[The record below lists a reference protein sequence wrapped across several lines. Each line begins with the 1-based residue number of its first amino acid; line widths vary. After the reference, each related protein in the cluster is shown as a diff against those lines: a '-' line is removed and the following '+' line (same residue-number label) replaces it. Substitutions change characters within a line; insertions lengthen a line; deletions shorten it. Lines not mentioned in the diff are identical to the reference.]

1 MLLISLL
8 ACGPTDPVDATDA
21 SNPSEP
27 DPTAPSGLCAADQTV
42 TTPIDCADGSRGES
56 PFECVEYTSACEV
69 RVLVD
74 DVWYD
79 LVSIDGLPIGDLIV
93 AARTGCTGGD
103 EDWRKRIAEDLDR
116 VFDAAGCTLG
126 ATVDLQVDDGTGVIS
141 LTDVPVTEEK
151 RDATK
156 DCWEALDACP

>member
-1 MLLISLL
+1 MLFLSLSG
-8 ACGPTDPVDATDA
+8 CGPTDPVDGTDA
-21 SNPSEP
+21 TVDS
-27 DPTAPSGLCAADQTV
+27 DTDPSGAPGVCAADQTV

-74 DVWYD
+74 AVWYD
-79 LVSIDGLPIGDLIV
+79 LVSIDGLSIGDLVV
-93 AARTGCTGGD
+93 AARTGCTDGD

-116 VFDAAGCTLG
+116 VFEAAGCTLG
-126 ATVDLQVDDGTGVIS
+126 ATVDLEVDDGSGVIS
-141 LTDVPVTEEK
+141 LADVPVTEEN